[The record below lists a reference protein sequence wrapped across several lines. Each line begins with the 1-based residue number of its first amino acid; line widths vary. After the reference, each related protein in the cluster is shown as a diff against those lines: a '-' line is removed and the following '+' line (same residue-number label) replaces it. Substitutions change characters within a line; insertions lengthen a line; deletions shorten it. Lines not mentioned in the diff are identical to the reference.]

1 MRHYDYPDSGPILP
15 GTWTCAT
22 GTGAATSCAT
32 GDVRK
37 ATFDPTADLTEFE
50 SYVME
55 LNPEHQLA
63 VTDLAGN
70 PFDRAQLYFGV
81 AP

>member
-1 MRHYDYPDSGPILP
+1 M
-15 GTWTCAT
+15 
-22 GTGAATSCAT
+22 
-32 GDVRK
+32 RK

-50 SYVME
+50 TYVME

-70 PFDRAQLYFGV
+70 PFDREQLYL
-81 AP
+81 

>member
-1 MRHYDYPDSGPILP
+1 
-15 GTWTCAT
+15 
-22 GTGAATSCAT
+22 
-32 GDVRK
+32 
-37 ATFDPTADLTEFE
+37 
-50 SYVME
+50 ME